1 MAILLSISNR
11 LKVLR
16 LALACLCDPV
26 VPFPPQLLVAFLQ
39 RRRPMPLAQDLR
51 LARKDRLVVLLLLVP
66 GGLVA
71 LVVMVL
77 LLGRSLWA
85 LLKLLLPIKT
95 QDMAMV
101 KMEGTALVVM
111 VLLVGSNLLP
121 LAMVFLLL
129 QLVKMQGMPMV
140 KTQDMMPMIL
150 VCSHLGMDL
159 VELLPA
165 RLVYL
170 MLVPRLPMI
179 FLLEALLIA
188 LPARGLVNNVLVQ
201 ALLILLLMFLQRLQL
216 LILAFLCLQDRLL
229 VRRHIVGP
237 RTNLSLSGGIVIM
250 GMHQILHSLSALPL
264 QACHARGL
272 AILLRGT

>member
-1 MAILLSISNR
+1 MVALRNLAVWNR

-16 LALACLCDPV
+16 MALACLCDPAMV
-26 VPFPPQLLVAFLQ
+26 PPQLLVAFLQ
-39 RRRPMPLAQDLR
+39 RRSTLAQDLR
-51 LARKDRLVVLLLLVP
+51 LTRKDRLVVLLLLVP

-121 LAMVFLLL
+121 LAMVFLQLVKMEGTALVVMVLLVGSNQLPLAMVFLLL
-129 QLVKMQGMPMV
+129 QLVKMQGMPMI
-140 KTQDMMPMIL
+140 KTQDIVPM
-150 VCSHLGMDL
+150 
-159 VELLPA
+159 
-165 RLVYL
+165 
-170 MLVPRLPMI
+170 
-179 FLLEALLIA
+179 
-188 LPARGLVNNVLVQ
+188 
-201 ALLILLLMFLQRLQL
+201 ILLLMFLDRLQDL
-216 LILAFLCLQDRLL
+216 LRTLVCLQDRLL

-237 RTNLSLSGGIVIM
+237 RTNLTLSGGIVIM
-250 GMHQILHSLSALPL
+250 GMHQIFKSLSALGLLHRL

-272 AILLRGT
+272 ATLRGP